1 MTSTFAENT
10 PVRDQSDL
18 HPALDGRLLRDV
30 IHPSRSLWTP
40 RELRELTSYVASE
53 LTTELLS
60 VLEYSTEHRWW
71 ARLGLT
77 EGVELWLLSWLPG
90 QHTEPHD
97 HGGAAGS
104 FTVLTGRLREE
115 YRYPAG
121 PVRTAVRETG
131 DALGFGSGRAHQVL
145 NTFDTPAATVHAY
158 SPPLVPTREYASLL
172 DIPDAIPP
180 LPAHRLP
187 LAELRRLADLEG
199 P

>member
-1 MTSTFAENT
+1 VTSTFAEQ
-10 PVRDQSDL
+10 DQFDL
-18 HPALDGRLLRDV
+18 HPRLDSQLLRDV

-40 RELRELTSYVASE
+40 RELRDLTSFVASE
-53 LTTELLS
+53 LTTGLLE
-60 VLEYSTEHRWW
+60 VLDYSPERRWW

-90 QHTEPHD
+90 QGTEPHD
-97 HGGAAGS
+97 HGGSAGS
-104 FTVLTGRLREE
+104 FTVLTGRLRED

-121 PVRTAVRETG
+121 PVRSAVRETG

-145 NTFDTPAATVHAY
+145 NPFEVPAATVHAY

-172 DIPDAIPP
+172 DIPDSIPP
-180 LPAHRLP
+180 LPAQRLP
-187 LAELRRLADLEG
+187 LSELRQLADQEG

>member
-1 MTSTFAENT
+1 MTSTISG
-10 PVRDQSDL
+10 VSDYDL
-18 HPALDGRLLRDV
+18 HPALDTRLLRDV

-40 RELRELTSYVASE
+40 RELRDLTSFVASE
-53 LTTELLS
+53 LTTGLLS
-60 VLEYSTEHRWW
+60 ILEYSAERRWW

-90 QHTEPHD
+90 QGTEPHD
-97 HGGAAGS
+97 HGGSAGS
-104 FTVLTGRLREE
+104 FTVLTGKLNED

-121 PVRTAVRETG
+121 PIRSAVRTTG
-131 DALGFGSGRAHQVL
+131 DALGFGSGRAHQVT
-145 NTFDTPAATVHAY
+145 NPFDAPAATVHAY

-180 LPAHRLP
+180 LPAQRLP
-187 LAELRRLADLEG
+187 LAELRQLADLEG